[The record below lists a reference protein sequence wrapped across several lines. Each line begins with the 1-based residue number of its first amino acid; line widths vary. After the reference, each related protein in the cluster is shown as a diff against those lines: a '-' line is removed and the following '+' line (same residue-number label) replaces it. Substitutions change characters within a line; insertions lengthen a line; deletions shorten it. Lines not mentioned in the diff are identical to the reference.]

1 MLAMTIAAMSSWFKN
16 AWQYVIIGAGALVAI
31 FAIYRKGKVDERV
44 EARAEVA
51 EAEVANVRK
60 AQEVRR
66 DVAAAGDGELDVR
79 VRRWTV
85 ERH

>member
-1 MLAMTIAAMSSWFKN
+1 MAMAMTAMTSWFKN
-16 AWQYVIIGAGALVAI
+16 VWQYVIIGVAALVAI

-51 EAEVANVRK
+51 EAEVANVRE

-66 DVAAAGDGELDVR
+66 DVAAAGDDELDVR